1 MRKCTEYIKNNI
13 KEKKKNNNKNYR
25 CQWIIVVGEEKKVK
39 TWQMVRKIHWCER
52 NNKNKLHMYFLTC
65 GIKLVY
71 ILSFTFESNRGT
83 NLKAILECMNRQ

>member
-39 TWQMVRKIHWCER
+39 TWQMVRKIH
-52 NNKNKLHMYFLTC
+52 
-65 GIKLVY
+65 
-71 ILSFTFESNRGT
+71 
-83 NLKAILECMNRQ
+83 